1 MEQSLFLKI
10 LLLNDESLSNQETSK
25 QLGFLRD
32 FCICVYLLLFFYLR
46 EKWFVYIEETLV
58 SYFKREAN

>member
-46 EKWFVYIEETLV
+46 EKMVCIYRRDTGFI
-58 SYFKREAN
+58 F